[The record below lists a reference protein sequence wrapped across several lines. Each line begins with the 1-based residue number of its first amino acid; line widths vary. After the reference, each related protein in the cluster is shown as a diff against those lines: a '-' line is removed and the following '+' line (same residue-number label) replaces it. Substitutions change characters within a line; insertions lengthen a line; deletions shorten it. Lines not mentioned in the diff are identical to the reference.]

1 MSVRPR
7 RVVFALFPGCEVMDV
22 AGPLQA
28 FHEAA
33 AFGVAYEIVH
43 AAATPTVRSA
53 QGLDF
58 AGLVPFPDVGPD
70 DRVIVP
76 GYTLADT
83 RPPAALV
90 AWVRRAAKAGAEICS
105 VCTGTFVLGEAGVL
119 DGRRCTTHWKR
130 VRELQRRFPRA
141 TVVGDRL
148 FVEDGP
154 VTSSAGIASGID
166 MALALLARDRGSEHR
181 ATILLE
187 ERERH
192 VDPRRDPR
200 AAHHRTVLD
209 EQPLADDVRAR
220 EATLQLAHALPVGG
234 AAAPVEQPRFA
245 EHEGAGAHR
254 AHLCARCRRATH
266 PRDELGR
273 RPRVGEGVARDDH
286 PVIRPDDGQ
295 RHEPGEVE
303 ALRRPHRRRRRRVHD
318 LVRYAEPRCLVER
331 LHRARHVHDL
341 APGKQRE
348 DDAAWP
354 SAHAAISSARRG
366 CGSADSSSTSV
377 AVDTMRAKRRRS
389 A

>member
-43 AAATPTVRSA
+43 AAATHTVRSA

-166 MALALLARDRGSEHR
+166 MALALLARDGGPVLASSVAREMVVYLRRDGSHAQESVYLDYQTHLSPGVHVVQQHLVAHPESSERLGELARMAGMSERSLTR
-181 ATILLE
+181 AFRLATGISVHAY
-187 ERERH
+187 RERL
-192 VDPRRDPR
+192 R
-200 AAHHRTVLD
+200 L
-209 EQPLADDVRAR
+209 ERAR
-220 EATLQLAHALPVGG
+220 DLMRNPTMTMDAI
-234 AAAPVEQPRFA
+234 AAACGYA
-245 EHEGAGAHR
+245 D
-254 AHLCARCRRATH
+254 AR
-266 PRDELGR
+266 
-273 RPRVGEGVARDDH
+273 
-286 PVIRPDDGQ
+286 Q
-295 RHEPGEVE
+295 
-303 ALRRPHRRRRRRVHD
+303 LRRLWV
-318 LVRYAEPRCLVER
+318 
-331 LHRARHVHDL
+331 
-341 APGKQRE
+341 
-348 DDAAWP
+348 
-354 SAHAAISSARRG
+354 ARRG
-366 CGSADSSSTSV
+366 TSP
-377 AVDTMRAKRRRS
+377 RARPV
-389 A
+389 